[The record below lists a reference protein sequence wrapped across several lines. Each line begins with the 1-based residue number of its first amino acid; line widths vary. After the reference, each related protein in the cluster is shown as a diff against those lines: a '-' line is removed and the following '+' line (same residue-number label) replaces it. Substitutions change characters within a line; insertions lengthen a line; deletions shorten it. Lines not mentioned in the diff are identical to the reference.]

1 MLFANLQIL
10 HVMFKRLPVFLIIL
24 IIGFVSA
31 RDGQRTSYSE
41 LLMKY
46 THGTSHRVYGRNIIN
61 IHGGS

>member
-1 MLFANLQIL
+1 
-10 HVMFKRLPVFLIIL
+10 MFKRLPVFLIIL